1 MTARIKTVP
10 PEEANGKLAE
20 LYEKMGKNMANIL
33 RVHSLNPPSLESHY
47 AWYRSI
53 MYGPSPL
60 SRSEREM
67 IATAVAAANDCQY

>member
-1 MTARIKTVP
+1 MTARIKTVL
-10 PEEANGKLAE
+10 PEEAEGKMAD
-20 LYEKMGKNMANIL
+20 LYKKMGHNMANIL
-33 RVHSLNPPSLESHY
+33 RVHSLNPESLETHY

-67 IATAVAAANDCQY
+67 IATAVAAANDCHY